1 MSSRTLRFYFKIVY
15 TSLTWDLDINS
26 NMCTADFINW
36 INSDDCHRLF
46 NIHEQYHIQVV
57 ETNSNRNGDAEM
69 GNPIMVSF
77 SDTIAQRFNSRN
89 TAFYLRPVHPITEE
103 FIRRDDYSIAPNYA
117 RPEIPR
123 NNSTPE
129 TPEINEQSNLDDAR
143 QIL

>member
-1 MSSRTLRFYFKIVY
+1 
-15 TSLTWDLDINS
+15 
-26 NMCTADFINW
+26 MCTADFVNW

-46 NIHEQYHIQVV
+46 NIHDQYHIQVV

-103 FIRRDDYSIAPNYA
+103 FIRRDNYSIAPNYE
-117 RPEIPR
+117 RPEINI

-129 TPEINEQSNLDDAR
+129 TPEINEQSNSDDAR